1 MTEPYQPPAEGF
13 LRSSSEAQGAALET
27 PPVALRPRH
36 LVVPLPARTS
46 GGPARHLTR
55 RPARPLLRIWLVS
68 FGILFVAVAA
78 WSFASPLGSGPD
90 EPAHLV
96 RAASLVRGQLVGKD
110 LPHPTSAQKSTVI
123 VRVPEVFASLGAD
136 VGCFQYKSNVPAG
149 CQHGLNGS
157 THTVSVETYVGRYPP
172 FYYALVGLPTLALVT
187 VKGIYAA
194 RLASGALSAAMLALA
209 ITSLRRC
216 RGAPLLAAGLA
227 VAITPM
233 VLYLAA
239 VINPSGLEIAS
250 AISAWTAAMALAS
263 QRPSDLSASAVA
275 ALGVSVSV
283 LVLTRALAPL
293 WVLFILAAFVGV
305 GAASPVRDLLRKRYV
320 QGWLAVC
327 VAAGAFSVA
336 WDLLANPFLTEPGS
350 PLPRGVTEGG
360 IFQLALERLDLL
372 VTSSIGQFGWL
383 DAPSPYLVIVL
394 WLGALGAVVLVGTCL
409 ARRRAAAVVVGTAVA
424 WVAVPIVTIMSTA
437 NQEGILG
444 QGRDFMGLAVGIPI
458 VAAVIAG
465 ERFSDH
471 RATLR
476 LTSVVIILL
485 TACQVIDFYAALR
498 RYTVGTKGPLDAF
511 SSVAGG
517 WDAPIPAVALVIVFV
532 AAMVAFALTLRR
544 AAEVQPGASMA
555 VPLSSASTT
564 AQRFVLSEP

>member
-1 MTEPYQPPAEGF
+1 VTEPYQPPDEVF
-13 LRSSSEAQGAALET
+13 LLSSSEAQSAALET
-27 PPVALRPRH
+27 PTVVLRPRH
-36 LVVPLPARTS
+36 LVVPLPSPTSAR
-46 GGPARHLTR
+46 PARHLTR
-55 RPARPLLRIWLVS
+55 RPTRPLLRIWFVS
-68 FGILFVAVAA
+68 FGILFVAIAA

-90 EPAHLV
+90 EPAHLA

-110 LPHPTSAQKSTVI
+110 LPHPTTAQKSTVI

-136 VGCFQYKSNVPAG
+136 VGCFQYKSDVPAG
-149 CQHGLNGS
+149 CQRPLNRS

-172 FYYALVGLPTLALVT
+172 LYYFLVGLPTLALVS

-194 RLASGALSAAMLALA
+194 RLVSGALSAAMLALA

-239 VINPSGLEIAS
+239 VINPSGLEVAS

-263 QRPSDLSASAVA
+263 QRPTELSASAVG
-275 ALGVSVSV
+275 ALGASVSV
-283 LVLTRALAPL
+283 LLLTRALAPL
-293 WVLFILAAFVGV
+293 WVLFIFAAFAGV
-305 GAASPVRDLLRKRYV
+305 GAATPLKDLLRKRYV

-327 VAAGAFSVA
+327 AAAGTFSLV

-350 PLPRGVTEGG
+350 PLPKGVTEGG
-360 IFQLALERLDLL
+360 IFQLALARLDLL

-394 WLGALGAVVLVGTCL
+394 WLGALGAVVLIGSCL
-409 ARRRAAAVVVGTAVA
+409 AGRRGAAVIVGTAVA
-424 WVAVPIVTIMSTA
+424 WVVVPIVMILSTA
-437 NQEGILG
+437 HQEGILG

-458 VAAVIAG
+458 VAAAVAG
-465 ERFSDH
+465 ERFSDR

-476 LTSVVIILL
+476 LTSVVIALL
-485 TACQVIDFYAALR
+485 TACQVVDFYAALR
-498 RYTVGTKGPLDAF
+498 RYTVGTNGPLDAF
-511 SSVAGG
+511 SSVRGG
-517 WDAPIPAVALVIVFV
+517 WDAPVPAVALAIVFV

-544 AAEVQPGASMA
+544 AAEVQPGASTPA
-555 VPLSSASTT
+555 SLPSASPAT
-564 AQRFVLSEP
+564 QRFVLSEP